1 MKLKKMLLTLT
12 AAAVLAVSIP
22 FAAMAV
28 NGGETALPAGDE
40 TVFVPGSIPAETGA
54 VESMTPALHA
64 GLLTLLHLGDDA
76 LTSDAGR
83 WETVYNMLSLYG
95 QLDERADSGD
105 GLLTVP
111 AETVLDFSAALPG
124 GPVDLNTLPEE
135 LADRMTYL
143 ADQDSFRVVCGDDN
157 LAEIRLDRSSVER
170 DKLACRQPVR
180 LSDRGA
186 DPGLRA
192 DKLAQK
198 PRVPRRRPPPRGRRI
213 FLLL

>member
-1 MKLKKMLLTLT
+1 MKLRKMLLTLT
-12 AAAVLAVSIP
+12 AAAVLALSIP
-22 FAAMAV
+22 FAALAV
-28 NGGETALPAGDE
+28 NGGEIALPAGDVTAE
-40 TVFVPGSIPAETGA
+40 TGFVPGSIPAETGA

-76 LTSDAGR
+76 LTGDAGR

-124 GPVDLNTLPEE
+124 GPVDLNTLPED

-143 ADQDSFRVVCGDDN
+143 ADQDSFQVVCGDDN
-157 LAEIRLDRSSVER
+157 LAEIQLDSSTVEQGRLVLSGRLVYSVDGSVLTGFQAVLQPTDSLFGYQIET
-170 DKLACRQPVR
+170 LA
-180 LSDRGA
+180 
-186 DPGLRA
+186 
-192 DKLAQK
+192 LA
-198 PRVPRRRPPPRGRRI
+198 
-213 FLLL
+213 

>member
-12 AAAVLAVSIP
+12 AAAVLALSIP
-22 FAAMAV
+22 FAALAV
-28 NGGETALPAGDE
+28 NGGEIALPAGDVTAE
-40 TVFVPGSIPAETGA
+40 TGFVPGSIPAETGA

-76 LTSDAGR
+76 LTGDAGR

-124 GPVDLNTLPEE
+124 GPVYLNTLPED
-135 LADRMTYL
+135 LTDRMTYL
-143 ADQDSFRVVCGDDN
+143 ADQDSFQVVCGDDN
-157 LAEIRLDRSSVER
+157 LAEIQLSGSTVEQGKLVLSGRLVYSVDGSVLTGFQAVLQPTDSLFGYQIETLS
-170 DKLACRQPVR
+170 LA
-180 LSDRGA
+180 
-186 DPGLRA
+186 
-192 DKLAQK
+192 
-198 PRVPRRRPPPRGRRI
+198 
-213 FLLL
+213 

>member
-1 MKLKKMLLTLT
+1 MKLRKMLLTLT
-12 AAAVLAVSIP
+12 AAAVLALSIP
-22 FAAMAV
+22 FAALAV

-40 TVFVPGSIPAETGA
+40 TVETGFVPGSIPAETGA

-124 GPVDLNTLPEE
+124 GPVYLNTLPED

-143 ADQDSFRVVCGDDN
+143 ADQDSFQVVCGDDN
-157 LAEIRLDRSSVER
+157 LAEIQLDSSTVEQGRLVLSGSLVYSVDGSVLTGFQAVLQPTDSLFGYQIET
-170 DKLACRQPVR
+170 LA
-180 LSDRGA
+180 
-186 DPGLRA
+186 
-192 DKLAQK
+192 LA
-198 PRVPRRRPPPRGRRI
+198 
-213 FLLL
+213 

>member
-1 MKLKKMLLTLT
+1 MKLRKMLLTLT
-12 AAAVLAVSIP
+12 AAAVLALSIP
-22 FAAMAV
+22 FAALAV
-28 NGGETALPAGDE
+28 NGGEIALPAGDVTAE
-40 TVFVPGSIPAETGA
+40 TGFVPGSIPAETGA

-83 WETVYNMLSLYG
+83 WETVYNVLSLYG

-124 GPVDLNTLPEE
+124 GPVYLNTLPED

-143 ADQDSFRVVCGDDN
+143 ADQDSFQVVCGDDN
-157 LAEIRLDRSSVER
+157 LAEIQLSGSTVEQGKLVLSGRLVYSVDGSVLTGFQAVLQPTDSLFGYQIET
-170 DKLACRQPVR
+170 LA
-180 LSDRGA
+180 
-186 DPGLRA
+186 
-192 DKLAQK
+192 LA
-198 PRVPRRRPPPRGRRI
+198 
-213 FLLL
+213 

>member
-1 MKLKKMLLTLT
+1 MKLRKMLLTLT
-12 AAAVLAVSIP
+12 AAAVLALSIP
-22 FAAMAV
+22 FAALAV
-28 NGGETALPAGDE
+28 NGGEIALPAGDVTAE
-40 TVFVPGSIPAETGA
+40 TGFVPGSIPAETGA

-76 LTSDAGR
+76 LTGDAGR

-124 GPVDLNTLPEE
+124 GPVDLNTLPED

-143 ADQDSFRVVCGDDN
+143 ADQDSFQVVCGDDN
-157 LAEIRLDRSSVER
+157 LAEIQLSGSTVEQGKLVLSGRLVYSVDGSVLTGFQAVLQPTDSLFGYQIET
-170 DKLACRQPVR
+170 LA
-180 LSDRGA
+180 
-186 DPGLRA
+186 
-192 DKLAQK
+192 LA
-198 PRVPRRRPPPRGRRI
+198 
-213 FLLL
+213 

>member
-1 MKLKKMLLTLT
+1 MKLRKMLLTLT
-12 AAAVLAVSIP
+12 AAAVLALSIP
-22 FAAMAV
+22 FAALAV
-28 NGGETALPAGDE
+28 NGGEIALPAGDVTAE
-40 TVFVPGSIPAETGA
+40 TGFVPGSIPAETGA

-76 LTSDAGR
+76 LTGDAGR

-124 GPVDLNTLPEE
+124 GPVYLNTLPED

-143 ADQDSFRVVCGDDN
+143 ADQDSFQVVCGDDN
-157 LAEIRLDRSSVER
+157 LAEIQLSGSTVEQGKLVLSGRLVYSVDGSVLTGFQAVLQPTDSLFGYQIETLT
-170 DKLACRQPVR
+170 LA
-180 LSDRGA
+180 
-186 DPGLRA
+186 
-192 DKLAQK
+192 
-198 PRVPRRRPPPRGRRI
+198 
-213 FLLL
+213 

>member
-1 MKLKKMLLTLT
+1 MKLRKMLLTLT
-12 AAAVLAVSIP
+12 AAAVLALSIP
-22 FAAMAV
+22 FAALAV
-28 NGGETALPAGDE
+28 NGGEIALPAGDVTAE
-40 TVFVPGSIPAETGA
+40 TGFVPGSIPAETGA

-76 LTSDAGR
+76 LTGDAGR

-124 GPVDLNTLPEE
+124 GPVYLNTLPED

-143 ADQDSFRVVCGDDN
+143 ADQDSFQVVCGDDN
-157 LAEIRLDRSSVER
+157 LAEIQLSGSTVEQGRLVLSGRLVYSVDGSVLTGFQAVLQPTDSLFGYQIET
-170 DKLACRQPVR
+170 LA
-180 LSDRGA
+180 
-186 DPGLRA
+186 
-192 DKLAQK
+192 LA
-198 PRVPRRRPPPRGRRI
+198 
-213 FLLL
+213 

>member
-1 MKLKKMLLTLT
+1 MKLRKMLLTLT
-12 AAAVLAVSIP
+12 AAAVLALSIP
-22 FAAMAV
+22 FAALAV

-40 TVFVPGSIPAETGA
+40 TVETGFVPGETGA

-124 GPVDLNTLPEE
+124 GPVYLNTLPED

-143 ADQDSFRVVCGDDN
+143 ADQDSFQVVCGDDN
-157 LAEIRLDRSSVER
+157 LAEIQLSGSTVEQGKLVLSGRLVYSVDGSVLTGFQAVLQPTDSLFGYQIETLS
-170 DKLACRQPVR
+170 LA
-180 LSDRGA
+180 
-186 DPGLRA
+186 
-192 DKLAQK
+192 
-198 PRVPRRRPPPRGRRI
+198 
-213 FLLL
+213 

>member
-1 MKLKKMLLTLT
+1 MKLRKMLLTLT
-12 AAAVLAVSIP
+12 AAAVLALSIP
-22 FAAMAV
+22 FAALAV
-28 NGGETALPAGDE
+28 NGGEIALPAGDVTAE
-40 TVFVPGSIPAETGA
+40 TGFVPGSIPAETGA

-124 GPVDLNTLPEE
+124 GPVYLNTLPED

-143 ADQDSFRVVCGDDN
+143 ADQDSFQVVCGDDN
-157 LAEIRLDRSSVER
+157 LAEIQLSGSTVEQGKLVLSGRLVYSVDGSVLTGFQAVLQPTDSLFGYQIETLS
-170 DKLACRQPVR
+170 LA
-180 LSDRGA
+180 
-186 DPGLRA
+186 
-192 DKLAQK
+192 
-198 PRVPRRRPPPRGRRI
+198 
-213 FLLL
+213 

>member
-1 MKLKKMLLTLT
+1 MKLRKMLLTLT
-12 AAAVLAVSIP
+12 AAAVLALSIP
-22 FAAMAV
+22 FAALAV
-28 NGGETALPAGDE
+28 NGGETALPAGDVTAE
-40 TVFVPGSIPAETGA
+40 AGFVPGSIPAETGA

-124 GPVDLNTLPEE
+124 GPVYLNTLPED

-143 ADQDSFRVVCGDDN
+143 ADQDSFQVVCGDDN
-157 LAEIRLDRSSVER
+157 LAEIQLSGSTVEQGKLVLSGRLVYSVDGSVLTGFQAVLQPTDSLFGYQIET
-170 DKLACRQPVR
+170 LA
-180 LSDRGA
+180 
-186 DPGLRA
+186 
-192 DKLAQK
+192 LA
-198 PRVPRRRPPPRGRRI
+198 
-213 FLLL
+213 

>member
-1 MKLKKMLLTLT
+1 MKLRKMLLTLT
-12 AAAVLAVSIP
+12 AAAVLALSIP
-22 FAAMAV
+22 FAALAV
-28 NGGETALPAGDE
+28 NGGEIALPAGDVTAE
-40 TVFVPGSIPAETGA
+40 TGFVPGSIPAETGA

-76 LTSDAGR
+76 LTGDAGR

-124 GPVDLNTLPEE
+124 GPVYLNTLPED

-143 ADQDSFRVVCGDDN
+143 ADQDSFQVVCGDDN
-157 LAEIRLDRSSVER
+157 LAEIQLSGSTVEQGKLVLSGRLVYSVDGSVLTGFQAVLQPTDSLFGYQIET
-170 DKLACRQPVR
+170 LA
-180 LSDRGA
+180 
-186 DPGLRA
+186 
-192 DKLAQK
+192 LA
-198 PRVPRRRPPPRGRRI
+198 
-213 FLLL
+213 

>member
-1 MKLKKMLLTLT
+1 MKLRKMLLTLT
-12 AAAVLAVSIP
+12 AAAVLALSIP
-22 FAAMAV
+22 FAALAV
-28 NGGETALPAGDE
+28 NGWETALPAGDVTAE
-40 TVFVPGSIPAETGA
+40 IGFVPGSIPAETGA

-76 LTSDAGR
+76 LTGDAGR

-124 GPVDLNTLPEE
+124 GPVDLNTLPED

-143 ADQDSFRVVCGDDN
+143 ADQDSFRVVC
-157 LAEIRLDRSSVER
+157 VER
-170 DKLACRQPVR
+170 DKLVLSGSLVYSVDGSVLTGFQAVLQPTDS
-180 LSDRGA
+180 LFGYQIET
-186 DPGLRA
+186 
-192 DKLAQK
+192 LA
-198 PRVPRRRPPPRGRRI
+198 
-213 FLLL
+213 LA